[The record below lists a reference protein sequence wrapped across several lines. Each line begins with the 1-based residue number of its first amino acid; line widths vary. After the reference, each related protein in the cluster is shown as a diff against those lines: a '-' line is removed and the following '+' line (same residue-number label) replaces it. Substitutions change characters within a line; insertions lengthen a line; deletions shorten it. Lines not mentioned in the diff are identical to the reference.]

1 MNTTTILLLL
11 VSILIAAGVSFYQYL
26 YTRTQGATWRSKV
39 KSMSKVTLL
48 LAFLRFFSIFGLLLL
63 LINPIITRKTVEIVK
78 TPLPIVIDNSA
89 SIKDLKSDK
98 SALEVFQKLSE
109 NAALIDK
116 FDVQTYQFDQDFLP
130 SDTIDFNGTQTNI
143 DIVAKSLKT
152 IYKKQKFPTV
162 LISDGNQTSGE
173 DYVFGFNP
181 DNKVY
186 PLVVGDTATY
196 LDLRISQLNVNKY
209 AFHKNKFPVEV
220 FLNYAGTKNI
230 NTTFKIAQGNSI
242 LHEQTIAFSPSK
254 KSATLTILLPADKV
268 GLQLFK
274 ATIASKE
281 QEKNTYNNT
290 KNFAVEVIDQKT
302 EVALISSVSHPD
314 LGAIKRS
321 IESNAQRKVTI
332 VKPNQI
338 NSLTN
343 YDILILY
350 QPSGE
355 FKTIFDQ
362 NQTTK
367 INTWIITG
375 NDTDYGFLN
384 QNQTFFNFKMSS
396 QKEDYL
402 ASFDSQFNLF
412 ALDNIGFEQFPPLE
426 NPFGSITA
434 SGNVNILLN
443 STIRNIPT
451 NQPLMA
457 FSENQGRRTSFLFG
471 ENIWKWRANTYVNK
485 KSFADFDIFLD
496 KTIQYLASNNAKKSL
511 VVNHERFYNSGEA
524 IEITAQYFNKNY
536 ELDERARLTIAV
548 TNTKSKQVKNYDLLR
563 TSNAFKVNLDGLTA
577 GNYTFS
583 VKELNSNSSYVGSF
597 EVLDFDIEKQF
608 VNPDWNK
615 LNQLANQTKGK
626 AYLSNQVDTLIKQ
639 LLEDESYKAIQKTI
653 VKKSPLID
661 WIWLLVLIALS
672 LASEW
677 FIRKY
682 NGLL

>member
-1 MNTTTILLLL
+1 MNTTTILLLVL
-11 VSILIAAGVSFYQYL
+11 SIAIAAGLSFYQYL
-26 YTRTQGATWRSKV
+26 YKV
-39 KSMSKVTLL
+39 KSRTNTNLL

-63 LINPIITRKTVEIVK
+63 LINPIITRKTVETVK
-78 TPLPIVIDNSA
+78 TPLPIIIDNSA
-89 SIKDLKSDK
+89 SIKDLKADK
-98 SALEVFQKLSE
+98 SAMQVFEKLSE
-109 NAALIDK
+109 NSGLKDK
-116 FDVQTYQFDQDFLP
+116 FDVQTYQFDTDFLP
-130 SDTIDFNGTQTNI
+130 SDTINFNGKQSNI
-143 DIVAKSLKT
+143 DVAAKSLKN
-152 IYKKQKFPTV
+152 IYKNQHFPTV

-181 DNKVY
+181 ENKVY

-220 FLNYAGTKNI
+220 FLNYSGTKSVNAS
-230 NTTFKIAQGNSI
+230 FKITQGNSV
-242 LHEQTIAFSPSK
+242 LNQQTVAFSPSK
-254 KSATLTILLPADKV
+254 KSATLSILLPAEKV
-268 GLQLFK
+268 GLQILK
-274 ATIASKE
+274 ATISSKE
-281 QEKNTYNNT
+281 QEKNTYNNV

-302 EVALISSVSHPD
+302 EVALISAISHPD
-314 LGAIKRS
+314 LGAIKRA

-332 VKPNQI
+332 LKPNQV

-343 YDILILY
+343 YNVLILY
-350 QPSGE
+350 QPNGE
-355 FKTIFDQ
+355 FKSIFDQ
-362 NQTTK
+362 NK
-367 INTWIITG
+367 NARINTWIITG

-384 QNQTFFNFKMSS
+384 QNQDNYTFKMSG

-426 NPFGSITA
+426 NPFGAITEN
-434 SGNVNILLN
+434 GNSNVLLS

-451 NQPLMA
+451 NQPLLA
-457 FSENQGRRTSFLFG
+457 FAENEGRRTAFLFG
-471 ENIWKWRANTYVNK
+471 ENIWKWRANSYVDK
-485 KSFADFDIFLD
+485 KTFADFDVFLD
-496 KTIQYLASNNAKKSL
+496 KTIQFLASNNARKSL
-511 VVNHERFYNSGEA
+511 VVNHERFYNSGEG

-536 ELDERARLTIAV
+536 ELDEKARLTISV
-548 TNTKSKQVKNYDLLR
+548 TNSKTKQVKHYDLLR
-563 TSNAFKVNLDGLTA
+563 TSNAFKVNLDGLAA
-577 GNYTFS
+577 GNYSFT
-583 VKELNSNSSYVGSF
+583 VKELNSNSAYSSSF

-615 LNQLANQTKGK
+615 LNQLAHQTKGK
-626 AYLSNQVDTLIKQ
+626 VYLANQADALIKQ
-639 LLEDESYKAIQKTI
+639 LVADESYKAIQKTL

-661 WIWLLVLIALS
+661 WIWLLVLIAIS